1 MMHNNQSRAGN
12 IGTDRSGPLAGV
24 RVLDL
29 TSIILGPFATQMMAD
44 LGADVIKVE
53 SPAGDTLRQV
63 GPMRNPGMGAI
74 YLHLNRNKRSVVL
87 DLKTEE
93 GREACLHLVR
103 DVDVLLY
110 NVRPQSMA
118 RLGLSYEA
126 VRAVNPKI
134 AYVGAYGF
142 GNDGPYAGKPAY
154 DDLIQGMTGVARLYE
169 RNSGHEPRY
178 APLTLADRTIGL
190 HAALACLAG
199 VIHSRATGE
208 GQSIEIPMFEGMA
221 HMILGDHLGG
231 RTFDADAPAETMGYS
246 RLLAEHRKPYQT
258 QDGYVS
264 ALIYNDRHWR
274 QFLTAIGR
282 AELMTDSIFATHSQ
296 RADNI
301 GEVYRFVDA
310 TLRTRTTAD
319 WLALFDENDIPCAPL
334 YAVEDLPDDPHLKAV
349 GHLVQTDHPS
359 EGVVHTTAPL
369 GRYSGTPLNLY
380 RHAPALGEHTEEVLG
395 DLPMDL
401 EKKQAIL
408 KAAGEGDKPRD

>member
-1 MMHNNQSRAGN
+1 M
-12 IGTDRSGPLAGV
+12 TDSNRSGPLAGV

-53 SPAGDTLRQV
+53 SPVGDTLRQV

-110 NVRPQSMA
+110 NVRPQSME
-118 RLGLSYEA
+118 RMGLSYEA
-126 VRAVNPKI
+126 VSAVNPKI
-134 AYVGAYGF
+134 VYVGAYGF
-142 GNDGPYAGKPAY
+142 GNEGPYAGKPAY

-190 HAALACLAG
+190 QAAIACLAG
-199 VIHSRATGE
+199 VIHSRATGT
-208 GQSIEIPMFEGMA
+208 GQSIEVPMFEGMA
-221 HMILGDHLGG
+221 QMILGDHLGQ
-231 RTFDADAPAETMGYS
+231 RTFDENAPAGTMGYS

-264 ALIYNDRHWR
+264 ALIYNDRHWQ
-274 QFLTAIGR
+274 QFLAAIDR
-282 AELMTDSIFATHSQ
+282 ADLITDSIFSNHSR
-296 RADNI
+296 RAENI
-301 GEVYRFVDA
+301 DEVYRFVDG
-310 TLRTRTTAD
+310 TLRTRSTAD
-319 WLALFDENDIPCAPL
+319 WLALFDANDIPCAPL
-334 YAVEDLPDDPHLKAV
+334 YAIEDLPADPHLKAT
-349 GHLVQTDHPS
+349 GHLVRTEHPS
-359 EGVVHTTAPL
+359 EGEVHTTAPL
-369 GRYSGTPLNLY
+369 GRYSATPLSVY
-380 RHAPALGEHTEEVLG
+380 RHAPTLGEHTEEVLDG
-395 DLPMDL
+395 LPMDS

-408 KAAGEGDKPRD
+408 KAAKRSANRH

>member
-1 MMHNNQSRAGN
+1 MSQIN
-12 IGTDRSGPLAGV
+12 RSGPLAGV

-53 SPAGDTLRQV
+53 SPAGDTIRQV

-87 DLKTEE
+87 DLKTDE
-93 GREACLHLVR
+93 GREACLQLVR
-103 DVDVLLY
+103 EVDILLY
-110 NVRPQSMA
+110 NVRPQSMD
-118 RLGLSYEA
+118 RMGLSYKA
-126 VRAVNPKI
+126 VKTVNPKI
-134 AYVGAYGF
+134 VYVGAYGF
-142 GNDGPYAGKPAY
+142 GNEGPYAGKPAY

-190 HAALACLAG
+190 QAAIACLAG

-221 HMILGDHLGG
+221 QMILGDHLGG
-231 RTFDADAPAETMGYS
+231 RTFDANAPQGTMGYS

-258 QDGYVS
+258 LDGYVS

-274 QFLTAIGR
+274 QFLTTIER
-282 AELMTDSIFATHSQ
+282 TDLIEDSIFSSHTR

-301 GEVYRFVDA
+301 GQVYCFVDGI
-310 TLRTRTTAD
+310 LKTRTTAH

-334 YAVEDLPDDPHLKAV
+334 YAIEDLPNDPHLKAT
-349 GHLVQTDHPS
+349 GHLIETQHPS
-359 EGVVHTTAPL
+359 EGVVHTIAPL
-369 GRYSGTPLNLY
+369 GRYSGTPLSVY
-380 RHAPALGEHTEEVLG
+380 RHAPTLGEHTEEVLAG
-395 DLPMDL
+395 LAMDDG
-401 EKKQAIL
+401 KKQTVL
-408 KAAGEGDKPRD
+408 KAATRGPKTK

>member
-1 MMHNNQSRAGN
+1 M
-12 IGTDRSGPLAGV
+12 TDSNRSGPLTGV

-53 SPAGDTLRQV
+53 APTGDTIRQV

-103 DVDVLLY
+103 EVDVLLY

-118 RLGLSYEA
+118 RMGLSYEA
-126 VRAVNPKI
+126 VSAVNPKI
-134 AYVGAYGF
+134 VYVGAYGF

-190 HAALACLAG
+190 QAAIACLAG
-199 VIHSRATGE
+199 VIHSRATGQ
-208 GQSIEIPMFEGMA
+208 GQSIEVPMFEGMA
-221 HMILGDHLGG
+221 QMILGDHLGQ
-231 RTFDADAPAETMGYS
+231 RTFDENAPTGTMGYS

-258 QDGYVS
+258 LDGYISV
-264 ALIYNDRHWR
+264 LIYNDRHWQ
-274 QFLTAIGR
+274 QFLAAIDR
-282 AELMTDSIFATHSQ
+282 ADLIADSIFSTHSR

-301 GEVYRFVDA
+301 DQVYRFVDEH
-310 TLRTRTTAD
+310 LKTRSTAA
-319 WLALFDENDIPCAPL
+319 WLDLFNASDIPCAPL
-334 YAVEDLPDDPHLKAV
+334 YAIEDLPDDPHLKAT
-349 GHLVQTDHPS
+349 GHLLRTEHPS
-359 EGVVHTTAPL
+359 EGEVHTIAPL
-369 GRYSGTPLNLY
+369 GRYSATPLSVY
-380 RHAPALGEHTEEVLG
+380 RHAPTLGEHTEQLLDG
-395 DLPMDL
+395 LPMDS
-401 EKKQAIL
+401 KKKKVVL
-408 KAAGEGDKPRD
+408 DAAKRSANRR